1 MIGQAPT
8 TCGAWTT
15 RVGGHLAT
23 AAAPTAVTT
32 PACDPATAAEVVDA
46 LELMHGALEQ
56 AVFVI
61 AGSGLAT
68 EHAQAEWRCSHDR
81 TTEARVPKGTVTS
94 LRFAK
99 ERIRP
104 PSVLWSRSENKANT
118 IYACTTFWCSV
129 HTMMTPAIRRYN
141 PRTARSSNSLAPAVG
156 PVGRGC
162 AEGRKDDA

>member
-46 LELMHGALEQ
+46 LELMHDALEQ

-104 PSVLWSRSENKANT
+104 PSVLRPKSTRK
-118 IYACTTFWCSV
+118 CTRAPIGRVAECEPSQAGGLESQ
-129 HTMMTPAIRRYN
+129 P
-141 PRTARSSNSLAPAVG
+141 PSSSNMDLSPQ
-156 PVGRGC
+156 
-162 AEGRKDDA
+162 E